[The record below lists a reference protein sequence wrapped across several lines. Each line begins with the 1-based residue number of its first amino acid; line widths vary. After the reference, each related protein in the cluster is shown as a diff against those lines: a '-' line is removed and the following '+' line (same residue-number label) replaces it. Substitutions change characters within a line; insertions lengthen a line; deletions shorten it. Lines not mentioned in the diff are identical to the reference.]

1 MGWQCH
7 TLALLPREVCPAT
20 GGMWHGVGCVMG
32 SEMLKW
38 IDKMPRFRGMW
49 DFPMFEGIRTD
60 QTFTG
65 FFPKDQRIANY
76 PLANPPN
83 VHGFSGSSQVDLVPG

>member
-1 MGWQCH
+1 
-7 TLALLPREVCPAT
+7 
-20 GGMWHGVGCVMG
+20 MG
-32 SEMLKW
+32 SEMSKW
-38 IDKMPRFRGMW
+38 IDKMFRFRGMW

-65 FFPKDQRIANY
+65 FLPKDQRIAND